1 VSDYPLVIIGGGLSG
16 LAAGIRF
23 ARFGQKV
30 LILEKHSKPG
40 GLNSYYYRQ
49 GRLFETGLHAI
60 TNYAPPGHKHAPL
73 NRLLRQL
80 KIPRKQF
87 VARQQLSSEIL
98 FQGRKTLRFTNDFS
112 FFQDEVLQNFRQQAE
127 RFKNLLDEM
136 DNFEPLIQ
144 HPRIP
149 AKKILAEFLN
159 DDLLIDMLLCPAM
172 FYGGSEENDIDF
184 SQFVIMFRSIFQEGL
199 FRPEGNI
206 KDFLD
211 SLVAQLQNFGGEL
224 RFKANVAEI
233 VTETGGESNR
243 ITGVKL
249 DSGEVIDCSFL
260 LTTIGSLETEK
271 LFPQPSEVPAIP
283 LKKENNSTGRLGFME
298 SIYLLPREKVLE
310 LSKGRTIIFY
320 NLADKFNYRQPN
332 DPLDLQSGIICFPE
346 NFAGVPPNNIHQLKV
361 THLANYDLWNN
372 AFQAGMETY
381 RKLKKEWGAL
391 SRESVGKIIGKYSE
405 NIVYEDSFTP
415 VTIEKYT
422 AKSRGA
428 IYGSPVKVK
437 DGRTNY
443 DNIFLAGT
451 DQGFLG
457 IVGSMFSGVSI
468 VNQHILNKT

>member
-1 VSDYPLVIIGGGLSG
+1 MSDYPLVIIGGGLSG

-60 TNYAPPGHKHAPL
+60 TNYAPPESKHAPL

-87 VARQQLSSEIL
+87 VTHEQLSSEIH

-112 FFQDEVLQNFRQQAE
+112 SFQAEVFKNFPRETE
-127 RFKNLLDEM
+127 RFKKLIDEM
-136 DNFEPLIQ
+136 DDFEPLQ
-144 HPRIP
+144 PRPRISTRK
-149 AKKILAEFLN
+149 ALSKSLN

-172 FYGGSEENDIDF
+172 FYGGCEEHDIDF
-184 SQFVIMFRSIFQEGL
+184 SQFVIMFRSIFQEGF
-199 FRPEGNI
+199 FRPHGTI
-206 KDFLD
+206 KDLLD
-211 SLVAQLQNFGGEL
+211 TLVSQFQDFGGEI
-224 RFKANVAEI
+224 RFSKHVAEI
-233 VTETGGESNR
+233 LTEKNIESRNV
-243 ITGVKL
+243 TGVRL
-249 DSGEVIDCSFL
+249 DSGEEINCPFL
-260 LTTIGSLETEK
+260 LSTIGSLETAK
-271 LFPQPSEVPAIP
+271 LFPHSLTIPAIRSVT
-283 LKKENNSTGRLGFME
+283 ENTLTGRLGFME
-298 SIYLLPREKVLE
+298 SIYLLPREKILE

-320 NLADKFNYRQPN
+320 NLAEKFNYCQPV

-346 NFAGVPPNNIHQLKV
+346 NFNGVEQKDIHQLKV

-372 AFQAGMETY
+372 AFKAGMETY
-381 RKLKKEWGAL
+381 RNLKKEWGEL
-391 SRESVGKIIGKYSE
+391 SRQSVGKIIGKYSE

-443 DNIFLAGT
+443 NNLFLAGT

-457 IVGSMFSGVSI
+457 IVGSMLSGVSMI
-468 VNQHILNKT
+468 NQHILNKV